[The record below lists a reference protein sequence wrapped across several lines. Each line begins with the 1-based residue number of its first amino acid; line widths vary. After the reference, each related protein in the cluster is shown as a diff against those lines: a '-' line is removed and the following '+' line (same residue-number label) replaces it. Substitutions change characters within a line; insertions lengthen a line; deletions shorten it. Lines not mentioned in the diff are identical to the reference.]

1 MNMQLYRLRF
11 LRAIVFGVIILIAFI
26 FCFYELINLGKTNKS
41 SVTSAAV
48 IASSFTGS
56 TNTST
61 VNFLNEGVT
70 NNDTD
75 HRSIKISVSA
85 SSVVLNVYQGYNQK
99 TLSTQSFPSNEA
111 SYQEF
116 LHALYNLG
124 FISERMHPAVRA
136 VAGQCPFGQKFTYS
150 SNGISHVPS
159 SLWTTT
165 CPGAGVGTFAG
176 KTQSIN
182 DLFRNQVPGYDNL
195 VNDVNLN

>member
-1 MNMQLYRLRF
+1 MQLYRLRF

-26 FCFYELINLGKTNKS
+26 YCFYALINLGKTNKS
-41 SVTSAAV
+41 TVASAAV

-56 TNTST
+56 ANTST
-61 VNFLNEGVT
+61 VDFLNEGVT
-70 NNDTD
+70 NSDTN

-85 SSVVLNVYQGYNQK
+85 SSVVLNVYQGYNYK

-124 FISERMHPAVRA
+124 FISERMHPAVRS

-165 CPGAGVGTFAG
+165 CPGAGVGTFTG
-176 KTQSIN
+176 KTQSVN
-182 DLFRNQVPGYDNL
+182 NLFRNQVPGYETL
-195 VNDVNLN
+195 VNAVNLD

>member
-1 MNMQLYRLRF
+1 MQLYRLRF

-26 FCFYELINLGKTNKS
+26 YCFYALINLGKTNKS
-41 SVTSAAV
+41 TVTSAAV

-56 TNTST
+56 ANTST
-61 VNFLNEGVT
+61 VDFLNEGVT
-70 NNDTD
+70 NSDTN

-85 SSVVLNVYQGYNQK
+85 SSVVLNVYQGYNYK

-124 FISERMHPAVRA
+124 FISERMHPVVRS

-150 SNGISHVPS
+150 SNGISRVPT

-176 KTQSIN
+176 KTQSVN
-182 DLFRNQVPGYDNL
+182 NLFRNQVPGYETL
-195 VNDVNLN
+195 VNAVNLN

>member
-26 FCFYELINLGKTNKS
+26 YCFYALINLGKTNKS
-41 SVTSAAV
+41 TVTSAAV
-48 IASSFTGS
+48 IASSFNGS
-56 TNTST
+56 ANTST
-61 VNFLNEGVT
+61 VDFLNEGVT
-70 NNDTD
+70 NSDTN

-85 SSVVLNVYQGYNQK
+85 SSVVLNVYQGYNYK

-124 FISERMHPAVRA
+124 FISERMHPVVRS

-150 SNGISHVPS
+150 SNGISHVPT

-176 KTQSIN
+176 KTQSVN
-182 DLFRNQVPGYDNL
+182 NLFRNQVPGYETL
-195 VNDVNLN
+195 VNNVNLN

>member
-1 MNMQLYRLRF
+1 MQLYRLRF

-26 FCFYELINLGKTNKS
+26 FCFYALINLGKTNKS
-41 SVTSAAV
+41 TVTSAAV

-56 TNTST
+56 ANTST
-61 VNFLNEGVT
+61 VHFLDEGVT
-70 NNDTD
+70 NNDID

-85 SSVVLNVYQGYNQK
+85 SSVVLTVHQGYNKK
-99 TLSTQSFPSNEA
+99 TLSTQSFPNNEA

-124 FISERMHPAVRA
+124 FISERMHPAVRS

-150 SNGISHVPS
+150 SNGISHLPS

-165 CPGAGVGTFAG
+165 CPGAGVGTFTG
-176 KTQSIN
+176 KTQSVN
-182 DLFRNQVPGYDNL
+182 NLFRNQVPGYETL
-195 VNDVNLN
+195 VNAVNLD